1 MSTRLTTEFDTPHLI
16 LQDKEMV
23 ASLLSMKTD
32 MDRILVESFAR
43 NDAFTLALKEAFE
56 HFINQRQN
64 KCALC

>member
-1 MSTRLTTEFDTPHLI
+1 M

-23 ASLLSMKTD
+23 ASLLNMKTD
-32 MDRILVESFAR
+32 MDRILVESFIR

-64 KCALC
+64 KCAGSEGLRMRSRALC